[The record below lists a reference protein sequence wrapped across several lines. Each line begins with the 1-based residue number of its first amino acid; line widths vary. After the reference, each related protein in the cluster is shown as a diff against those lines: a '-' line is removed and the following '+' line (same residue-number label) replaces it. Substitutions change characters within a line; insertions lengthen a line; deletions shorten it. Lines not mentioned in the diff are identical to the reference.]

1 MLSGFGESMDKLF
14 EQFLREK
21 TYLVNLQPRTLD
33 IYQQTFDRYF
43 KSMGKSK
50 SSVQECVIQMK
61 ERGLADTTINI
72 AIRNI
77 NSFLTWLYENEHTTE
92 HLKLKQL
99 RQEKKTIQG
108 YSDSDIKKLVSYRPT
123 SFSQHRIHTLVCLLA
138 ETGIRVEEALP
149 LLVANIDFDNF
160 LLVVKGKGNKQR
172 IVPFGVELRR
182 VLFRLTKKHNQP
194 YLFGTRTGTRLSY
207 HNAMKGLLAVLKA
220 VGVENRGFHGFR
232 RFYAKNF
239 VQHGGDVF
247 TLQRLMGHADLKTT
261 QVYVD
266 VRTEDL
272 KLAHKQTSILGRL
285 HS

>member
-1 MLSGFGESMDKLF
+1 MDKLF

-21 TYLVNLQPRTLD
+21 NYLANLQPRTLD
-33 IYQQTFDRYF
+33 IYQQTFNRYF
-43 KSMGKSK
+43 RNMGKSK

-99 RQEKKTIQG
+99 RQEKKTLQG
-108 YSDSDIKKLVSYRPT
+108 YSDVEIKKLVSYRPS
-123 SFSQHRIHTLVCLLA
+123 SFSQHRIHTLICLLA
-138 ETGIRVEEALP
+138 ETGIRIEEALP

-172 IVPFGVELRR
+172 VVPFGVELRR

-194 YLFGTRTGTRLSY
+194 YLFATRTGTRLSY
-207 HNAMKGLLAVLKA
+207 HNAMKGLLRVCEALK
-220 VGVENRGFHGFR
+220 VESRGFHGFR